1 MAIGLLASEGTFYQQ
16 RASFGRGTPRCAGVG
31 QCHLALNVEGTSPSG
46 RLEKSIKEHIEGGS
60 EGATGRRVPHN
71 LYRPSVVC
79 ELLGIERKRH
89 VIQVAHDKHWRLA
102 RQMQGYKL
110 DRNCGTVN
118 RSVSLALHDCVGV
131 PERPPLG
138 TPWKSTTPIP
148 LPKLNQV
155 PLLSPFPA
163 TVWK

>member
-1 MAIGLLASEGTFYQQ
+1 MTPIRIIALHQASLEEEVHFTAPRNQTVGVGMAIGLLASEGTFYQQ

-102 RQMQGYKL
+102 RQM
-110 DRNCGTVN
+110 
-118 RSVSLALHDCVGV
+118 
-131 PERPPLG
+131 
-138 TPWKSTTPIP
+138 
-148 LPKLNQV
+148 
-155 PLLSPFPA
+155 
-163 TVWK
+163 